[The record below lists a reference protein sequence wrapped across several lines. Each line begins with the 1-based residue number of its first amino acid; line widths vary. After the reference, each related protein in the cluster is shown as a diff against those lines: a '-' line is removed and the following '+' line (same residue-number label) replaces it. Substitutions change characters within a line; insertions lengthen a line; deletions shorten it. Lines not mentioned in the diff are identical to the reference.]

1 MLRTA
6 QPGLF
11 ELCCRTTRPLQQILC
26 KMNVMPPSESRGS
39 CHPLGLIALQ
49 EPFRKIHV
57 PVLKPGSFSWFSMI
71 LHCFPYACEIS
82 WLRDA
87 CFAAQCPYWS
97 HKVDG
102 RCAWKCPAF
111 SNASAANASWPSFHR
126 GDVQCHQQSV
136 AEQIHSWNTHKQKQT
151 KKRIKKTQ
159 EETRGNKKT
168 KKNQGEP
175 WRNKNK
181 ETRKTRKTSKHKKK
195 QE

>member
-26 KMNVMPPSESRGS
+26 KMNVMPPSEARGS

-136 AEQIHSWNTHKQKQT
+136 AEQIHSWNTHTQTKQT

-159 EETRGNKKT
+159 EETRGNKKNQEEPRRAM
-168 KKNQGEP
+168 KK
-175 WRNKNK
+175 
-181 ETRKTRKTSKHKKK
+181 
-195 QE
+195 